1 MDHPRRDSFY
11 PSIVVCATAF
21 DAESP
26 ACYMAVSRIARCAI
40 APATIGFDYGE
51 TM

>member
-1 MDHPRRDSFY
+1 MDHPRRDFFH
-11 PSIVVCATAF
+11 PLIVCATVF

-40 APATIGFDYGE
+40 APATIGFDYEE